1 MSLLVT
7 LLVFIAVVAV
17 VTLVGMRLY
26 VRPKEA
32 MERVAGGIDQTEHM
46 PAHPSLAIYELIKRL
61 GNFIPQSPKDVTVM
75 QRRLIRAGIRNE
87 NALKILYGAKFVC
100 GVSFPLLMGLGGST
114 SSMEP
119 SNKIFGVLGAAAAG
133 FFLPNEYVR
142 RMASKRQKEIA
153 RGLANALDLLVVCVE
168 SGLGL
173 DQAIL
178 QVSKELE
185 HAHPEISEEFGF
197 VNLELKAGKRR
208 VDALRNL
215 AERTGVDD
223 LKKLVAVLIQ
233 ADRFGTGVAVS
244 LRQHSDFMR
253 VQARQIAEEKAAKL
267 GVKLIFPIFFCIL
280 PSLFVVTVGPV
291 AVKIMRELVPMMNS
305 IQYGLKLRTKEAH

>member
-1 MSLLVT
+1 MLVLT
-7 LLVFIAVVAV
+7 VFLFVGVVILVAGA
-17 VTLVGMRLY
+17 GMKLY

-32 MERVAGGIDQTEHM
+32 MERVAGGLEHTEHM
-46 PAHPSLAIYELIKRL
+46 PVHPSLAFHELIKKL
-61 GNFIPQSPKDVTVM
+61 GNFVPQSPKDVTVM

-87 NALKILYGAKFVC
+87 SALRILYGAKAAL
-100 GVSFPLLMGLGGST
+100 GISLPLL
-114 SSMEP
+114 
-119 SNKIFGVLGAAAAG
+119 VGAAVAGSSTDGGNKVMMVLVAAAMG
-133 FFLPNEYVR
+133 FFGPNEYIRRLAVR
-142 RMASKRQKEIA
+142 RQHQVA
-153 RGLANALDLLVVCVE
+153 RGLPNALDLLVVCVE

-185 HAHPEISEEFGF
+185 HAHPEISEEFSF

-233 ADRFGTGVAVS
+233 ADRFGTGVAQS
-244 LRQHSDFMR
+244 LRAHADFMR

-280 PSLFVVTVGPV
+280 HV
-291 AVKIMRELVPMMNS
+291 AVRGDCGPRSHENRSGID
-305 IQYGLKLRTKEAH
+305 TDDD

>member
-1 MSLLVT
+1 MSLL
-7 LLVFIAVVAV
+7 LAFIVFIAVVAL
-17 VTLVGMRLY
+17 VTLAGMKMY

-32 MERVAGGIDQTEHM
+32 MERVAGGID
-46 PAHPSLAIYELIKRL
+46 PADHVPTHPSLAIHELIKRL

-87 NALKILYGAKFVC
+87 NALKILYGAKFIC
-100 GVSFPLLMGLGGST
+100 GVMFPLVMGLAVSA
-114 SSMEP
+114 SSAET

-142 RMASKRQKEIA
+142 RMSQKRQKEIA

-244 LRQHSDFMR
+244 LRAHSDFMR

-291 AVKIMRELVPMMNS
+291 AVKIVRELIPMMNS
-305 IQYGLKLRTKEAH
+305 I

>member
-1 MSLLVT
+1 MSILIAFVI
-7 LLVFIAVVAV
+7 FIAVVAGV
-17 VTLVGMRLY
+17 MLAGMKMY

-32 MERVAGGIDQTEHM
+32 MERVAGGIDPTEQI
-46 PAHPSLAIYELIKRL
+46 PTHPSLAIHELIKRL

-75 QRRLIRAGIRNE
+75 QRRLIRAGIRKE
-87 NALKILYGAKFVC
+87 SALKILYGAKAIC
-100 GVSFPLLMGLGGST
+100 GIGLPVIMALAISSSST
-114 SSMEP
+114 DST
-119 SNKIFGVLGAAAAG
+119 NKIAGILAAG
-133 FFLPNEYVR
+133 AVGFFGPNEYVR
-142 RMASKRQKEIA
+142 RMAQKRQKEIA
-153 RGLANALDLLVVCVE
+153 RGLANSLDLLVVCVE

-233 ADRFGTGVAVS
+233 ADRFGTGVAQS
-244 LRQHSDFMR
+244 LRAHSDFMR

-305 IQYGLKLRTKEAH
+305 I

>member
-1 MSLLVT
+1 MSFFLMLIVC
-7 LLVFIAVVAV
+7 LALALGVAFA
-17 VTLVGMRLY
+17 GMKLY

-32 MERVAGGIDQTEHM
+32 IERVVGGIDQTEHM
-46 PAHPSLAIYELIKRL
+46 PAHPSLALHDLIKKL

-75 QRRLIRAGIRNE
+75 QRRLIRAGIRRE
-87 NALKILYGAKFVC
+87 GALKILYGSKIVAAVAL
-100 GVSFPLLMGLGGST
+100 PLFTAVAVTGINTDPG
-114 SSMEP
+114 
-119 SNKIFGVLGAAAAG
+119 NKWFSIIASGALG
-133 FFLPNEYVR
+133 FFGPNEYVR
-142 RMASKRQKEIA
+142 RMAAKRQREIA
-153 RGLANALDLLVVCVE
+153 RGLPNALDLLVVCVE

-178 QVSKELE
+178 QVSKELD

-208 VDALRNL
+208 VEALRNL

-233 ADRFGTGVAVS
+233 ADRFGTGVAQS
-244 LRQHSDFMR
+244 LRAHADFMR
-253 VQARQIAEEKAAKL
+253 IQARQIAEEKAAKL

-291 AVKIMRELVPMMNS
+291 AMKIVRELVPMMNN
-305 IQYGLKLRTKEAH
+305 L

>member
-1 MSLLVT
+1 MILFLAF
-7 LLVFIAVVAV
+7 LVFVVVLGV
-17 VTLVGMRLY
+17 VSFAGMKMY
-26 VRPKEA
+26 ARPKEA
-32 MERVAGGIDQTEHM
+32 MERVAGGIDPLDHVPT
-46 PAHPSLAIYELIKRL
+46 HPSLAIHDLIKRL

-87 NALKILYGAKFVC
+87 NALKILYGAKAVC
-100 GVSFPLLMGLGGST
+100 GITLPLLVALLVST
-114 SSMEP
+114 SSAET
-119 SNKIFGVLGAAAAG
+119 SNKIFGVLAAAAVG
-133 FFLPNEYVR
+133 FFGPNEYVR
-142 RMASKRQKEIA
+142 RMASKRQKQIA

-185 HAHPEISEEFGF
+185 HAHPEISEEVGF

-215 AERTGVDD
+215 GERTGVDD

-233 ADRFGTGVAVS
+233 ADRFGTGVAQS
-244 LRQHSDFMR
+244 LRAHSDFMR
-253 VQARQIAEEKAAKL
+253 VQARQVAEEKAAKL

-305 IQYGLKLRTKEAH
+305 I